1 MIQPGQILDK
11 YELLECVGHGG
22 MASVYRG
29 FDSQLKRTVAVKILH
44 RHLSDHP
51 EARHRFEREAQAVAK
66 LRHDNILEIY
76 DYSAHAGS
84 DSYIVTEFIDGQTL
98 RHCITERPMHCPEI
112 GAMVML
118 QVCRALSHAH
128 GASILHRDVKPENIM
143 IRSDGV
149 VKLMDFGI
157 AHMVD
162 LERLTVT
169 GQLLGSPAYM
179 APEHVEGRP
188 LDFRSD
194 VFAAGTV
201 LYQLAVGTLPFEGR
215 NPHEVLKR
223 IGECEF
229 VDPRHANR
237 RVGNRLGR
245 IILTAMARAPQDR
258 YQQIAEMVAA
268 LEAYLAESGLDPDKV
283 AAELAHYFAAPVD
296 YEAALSTRLV
306 ATLTRVGQDLLARN
320 RRAAALDV
328 FDRVLAIDPRQ
339 PVVAAILKR
348 LHRRTRLRELAMA
361 ALVIAAI
368 VTGGYAIHRRSRAEP
383 VRVPDFDVSLSPPL
397 DPSAADTA
405 RDNPPPREP
414 RPAMTDVAARP
425 VSATTGQTD
434 SPVPSQATAIE
445 VTVAVAGSE
454 YRLENEA
461 TWQPIS
467 GKTFTVP
474 VADRTMVEVR
484 NPYCPPVK
492 VPLQRELTHVDVIQP
507 FSPASIVAKCATP
520 DVSVSIDGASFTLGS
535 PKAIEFDKNAL
546 SKDRE
551 VVVVF
556 TSSKA
561 IDRQR
566 VMVTAGQ
573 SVEVKCA
580 LH

>member
-66 LRHDNILEIY
+66 LHHDNILEIY
-76 DYSAHAGS
+76 DYSAHAGL

-98 RHCITERPMHCPEI
+98 RHCITERPMKSPEI

-201 LYQLAVGTLPFEGR
+201 LYQLAVGSLPFEGR

-229 VDPRHANR
+229 VDPRQANR

-245 IILTAMARAPQDR
+245 IILTAMARAPHDR
-258 YQQIAEMVAA
+258 YPDIADMVAA
-268 LEAYLAESGLDPDKV
+268 LEAYLAESGLDPNKV
-283 AAELAHYFAAPVD
+283 EDEVARYFAAPID
-296 YEAALSTRLV
+296 YESELKTRLV
-306 ATLTRVGQDLLARN
+306 ATLTRVGQDLLSQN

-328 FDRVLAIDPRQ
+328 FDRVLAIDPHQ
-339 PVVAAILKR
+339 PVVAGLLRRI
-348 LHRRTRLRELAMA
+348 HRGSRLRE
-361 ALVIAAI
+361 IATVVLGVSAI
-368 VTGGYAIHRRSRAEP
+368 VTGAYAIHRRSSADP
-383 VRVPDFDVSLSPPL
+383 VRVPNFDVPVSPPV
-397 DPSAADTA
+397 DPSAANIA
-405 RDNPPPREP
+405 RDNPPPNGP
-414 RPAMTDVAARP
+414 RSAVADIALRPVAAAAVHHAP
-425 VSATTGQTD
+425 ATPQH
-434 SPVPSQATAIE
+434 ATAVE

-454 YRLENEA
+454 YRLEND
-461 TWQPIS
+461 TMWHPIS
-467 GKTFTVP
+467 GKTFTVA
-474 VADRTMVEVR
+474 VVDRAMVEVR

-492 VPLQRELTHVDVIQP
+492 VPLQRELPHVDVVQP
-507 FSPASIVAKCATP
+507 FSPASIAAKCAAP
-520 DVSVSIDGASFTLGS
+520 DVSVSIDGASFTLDS
-535 PKAIEFDKNAL
+535 PKSIEFDKNAL

-566 VMVTAGQ
+566 VMVTAGK

-580 LH
+580 LQ